1 MFDLNKMVWN
11 LYAFEYKCPNN
22 AWMNMHEYVCMD
34 DYIYAIRI
42 IALHVHE
49 DIA

>member
-1 MFDLNKMVWN
+1 MLYDILTDILNLK
-11 LYAFEYKCPNN
+11 YE
-22 AWMNMHEYVCMD
+22 AWINMHESMCMD
-34 DYIYAIRI
+34 DYIYAISI